1 MTAIVYPLRR
11 IPAGQVCPHGIYRST
26 LKHSHRGQGTD
37 ASEQMI
43 SVRSKGPAMGNA
55 SEKAN
60 RAVSGAAS
68 ASRSP
73 ALRVLARA
81 GYVFIGLLHILIGVI
96 ALQIAGGQGGEADQ
110 TGAIG
115 AVASKPGGVFL
126 LWAGAVACAALA
138 LWMVSEA
145 VFEARSQS
153 ESKKKLQKAGTAGG
167 KALVFGVLAFTFAV
181 FATGGSKSSS
191 QSATDFTAKLMAAPA
206 GVVLLV
212 VVGLAIIG
220 AGGYY
225 AYKGFSRHFMED
237 LQDPGNARTA
247 VEWTGSVGYV
257 AKGVVLAVVG
267 VLVIAAAVTADP
279 SKSTGL
285 DGGLKTLGSQPYGTV
300 LLAVIAV
307 GLACYGVYSMARA
320 RYGRF

>member
-1 MTAIVYPLRR
+1 
-11 IPAGQVCPHGIYRST
+11 
-26 LKHSHRGQGTD
+26 
-37 ASEQMI
+37 
-43 SVRSKGPAMGNA
+43 MGDA

-60 RAVSGAAS
+60 RAASNAAS
-68 ASRSP
+68 ATRSP

-81 GYVFIGLLHILIGVI
+81 GFVFIGLVHILIGVI
-96 ALQIAGGQGGEADQ
+96 ALQVAGGQGGEADQ

-115 AVASKPGGVFL
+115 TVASKPGGVFL
-126 LWAGAVACAALA
+126 LWAGAAACAALA

-145 VFEARSQS
+145 FFEARAQS
-153 ESKKKLQKAGTAGG
+153 ESKKKLQKAGTAAG
-167 KALVFGVLAFTFAV
+167 KAVVFGVLAFTFGV

-191 QSATDFTAKLMAAPA
+191 QSATDFTARLMAAPA

-212 VVGLAIIG
+212 AVGLAIIG
-220 AGGYY
+220 AGAYY
-225 AYKGFSRHFMED
+225 AYKGFTRDFMED
-237 LQDPGNARTA
+237 LQNPGNARTA
-247 VEWTGSVGYV
+247 VEWIGSIGYI

-300 LLAVIAV
+300 LLAVIAA
-307 GLACYGVYSMARA
+307 GLVCYGVYSMARA
-320 RYGRF
+320 RYGKF